1 VIDEAVT
8 AIQDGRPVVLPTD
21 TVYGLCADPYREAPA
36 RELYRMKG
44 TPIEQPI
51 ALVARDVDF
60 LLECV
65 PELRGRS
72 AAIARALLPG
82 PFTLVLPNPGQRY
95 AWITGSTPDRIGVRV
110 PELAGPAAEVFA
122 RVGAVAATSANLHGG
137 RDPRTVDEVP
147 VELRAGAAAVVDG
160 GELPGTPST
169 VLDLTG
175 DEPQVLREGAVPAA
189 EAVERALAAAASSIP
204 G

>member
-1 VIDEAVT
+1 VIDEVVT

-44 TPIEQPI
+44 TPVEQPI

-82 PFTLVLPNPGQRY
+82 PFTLVLPNPGCRY

-110 PELAGPAAEVFA
+110 PELTGPAAEVFA
-122 RVGAVAATSANLHGG
+122 RVGAVVATSANLHGCP
-137 RDPRTVDEVP
+137 DPRTVDEVP

-189 EAVERALAAAASSIP
+189 AAVERALAAAASSIR